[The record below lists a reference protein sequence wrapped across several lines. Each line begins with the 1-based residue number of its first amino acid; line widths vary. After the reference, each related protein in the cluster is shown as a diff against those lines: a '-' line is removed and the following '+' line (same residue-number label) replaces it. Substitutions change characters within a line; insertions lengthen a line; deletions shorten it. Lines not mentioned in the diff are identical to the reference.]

1 LRYNRNARNLHAKIK
16 RLVRRQRLTTATNLL
31 KNKRVRQVGKA
42 HIDISKMRIG
52 SGWFYLGEDRRAFN
66 ISSRAAHRSGKYYPI
81 GHWYAGM
88 AAYRSGRFINA
99 ADHFQSMAAIGG
111 QSRWTQ
117 SAAAF
122 WAARANLVARR
133 PDRVSRWLG
142 LAASH
147 PRTFYGVLARRML
160 GVSSSLKWTT
170 PKSEQ
175 FLITKVLRSSRGQRA
190 IALIQAKNHERAE
203 RELRY
208 LSLNGNPETRIALLN
223 IADQFGLPSLA
234 LKTAIALMRQ
244 NQTRIERG
252 LYPIPRWSPRDGF
265 KIDRALIYAV
275 MRQESAFNTR
285 AKSHAGAR
293 GLMQLMPGTAGYMAR
308 KRFRGWR
315 KNKLYDPGLNLQLGQ
330 KYLGYLLQ
338 HETVNGNILMMVAA
352 YNGGPGNLA
361 KWQRRILKLTK
372 DPLLFIESMPS
383 RETRDFVERVISNFW
398 IYRDRFGQTVP
409 TLDAIA
415 AGRIPIYKSI
425 D

>member
-1 LRYNRNARNLHAKIK
+1 MQAQRYLHPTHYRSRYKELAVWLKHYADHPDAKRIYKLAVRRKPKNYRGPNRPRLPRQGVFSESGNGGIERTKRRGLRYNRNARNLHAKIK
-16 RLVRRQRLTTATNLL
+16 RLGRRQRLTTATNLL
-31 KNKRVRQVGKA
+31 KNKRVRQIGKA

-175 FLITKVLRSSRGQRA
+175 FLIAEVLRSSRGQRA

-208 LSLNGNPETRIALLN
+208 LNLNGNPETRIALLN
-223 IADQFGLPSLA
+223 IDISVQYSNTTRLA
-234 LKTAIALMRQ
+234 SKVLF
-244 NQTRIERG
+244 E
-252 LYPIPRWSPRDGF
+252 
-265 KIDRALIYAV
+265 
-275 MRQESAFNTR
+275 
-285 AKSHAGAR
+285 
-293 GLMQLMPGTAGYMAR
+293 
-308 KRFRGWR
+308 
-315 KNKLYDPGLNLQLGQ
+315 
-330 KYLGYLLQ
+330 
-338 HETVNGNILMMVAA
+338 NI
-352 YNGGPGNLA
+352 
-361 KWQRRILKLTK
+361 
-372 DPLLFIESMPS
+372 
-383 RETRDFVERVISNFW
+383 
-398 IYRDRFGQTVP
+398 
-409 TLDAIA
+409 
-415 AGRIPIYKSI
+415 
-425 D
+425 